1 MEKEHIIKEKKY
13 IGQINEMKENNT
25 NLRDTLKDM
34 QLEKDEYI
42 MKYKLLIDKYTNQ
55 QSNFEREKETFS
67 KEKEEQISEIKD
79 KLVHEN
85 NNLSEIINK
94 MQAE

>member
-67 KEKEEQISEIKD
+67 KEKEEQIFEIKD

-85 NNLSEIINK
+85 TNLSEIINK
-94 MQAE
+94 MQVE

>member
-85 NNLSEIINK
+85 TNLSEIINK